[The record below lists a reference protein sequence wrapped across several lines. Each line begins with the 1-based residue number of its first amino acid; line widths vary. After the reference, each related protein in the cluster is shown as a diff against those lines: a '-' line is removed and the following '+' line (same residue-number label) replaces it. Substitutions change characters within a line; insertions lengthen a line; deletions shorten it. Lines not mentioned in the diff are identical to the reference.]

1 MHAALRCRWA
11 RSTALPV
18 GPVSGGH
25 ATLDGTSFRP
35 CRRLEIHEARPPCHA
50 KRGFRRARRDVRWTD
65 GRLSLRRLI
74 GARCLLIDGARF
86 GGARSEVLAELFLL
100 DRVCA
105 VSVYEM
111 MMIVYEPSDPR

>member
-1 MHAALRCRWA
+1 
-11 RSTALPV
+11 
-18 GPVSGGH
+18 
-25 ATLDGTSFRP
+25 
-35 CRRLEIHEARPPCHA
+35 
-50 KRGFRRARRDVRWTD
+50 
-65 GRLSLRRLI
+65 LRRLI